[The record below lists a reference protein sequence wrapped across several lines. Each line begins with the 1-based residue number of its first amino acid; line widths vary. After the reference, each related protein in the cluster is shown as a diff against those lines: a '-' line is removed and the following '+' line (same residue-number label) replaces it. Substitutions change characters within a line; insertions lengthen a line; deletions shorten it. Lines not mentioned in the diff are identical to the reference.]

1 MGTVIL
7 SIHIMQNVL
16 ICVVCLFSLEG
27 GRPVEN
33 ENPCGTH
40 LPETQREKEFGKR
53 FEESW
58 KSAHSEDWGSE
69 WQ

>member
-16 ICVVCLFSLEG
+16 ICVLCLFSLEG